1 MSIQNHD
8 DLIKLEN
15 EKYLNILNTSINM
28 DILNPIKI
36 KWNFRILDLNNA
48 WQTADGNLNYAE
60 ASIKP
65 LNSLFHNK
73 NSTLGNL
80 EEILLDFNN
89 SFIFPREKN
98 LDQTIDQSKNFILCP
113 LQVAMFQLDDPLILP
128 DKSYV
133 LELDIDSLNP
143 IAGDSIS
150 TGEILVF
157 GKGNKRIDFYNP
169 TGNNFASTP
178 NRNLKIEIGNDTNWP
193 HSDELFYDFLIK
205 INPLRKNILIENG
218 KSKKIILNF
227 KKDEILIIGNINT
240 NGSDKYLKEL
250 VGCFKFNKINLYP
263 ISSTLSQEVP
273 EKLLKLKILE
283 KLKEISASKN
293 VNINEEI

>member
-1 MSIQNHD
+1 MSIQNHN

-36 KWNFRILDLNNA
+36 KWNFRILDLNNV
-48 WQTADGNLNYAE
+48 WQTTDGNLNHTE
-60 ASIKP
+60 SSGKP

-73 NSTLGNL
+73 NSTSGNL
-80 EEILLDFNN
+80 EEILLDFDNN
-89 SFIFPREKN
+89 FMFPREKN

-113 LQVAMFQLDDPLILP
+113 LQVAMFQLDDPSILP

-143 IAGDSIS
+143 IAEDSIS

-157 GKGNKRIDFYNP
+157 GKGNKRADFYNQP
-169 TGNNFASTP
+169 GDSFALFPIQDLKTDRGNNTS
-178 NRNLKIEIGNDTNWP
+178 WP
-193 HSDELFYDFLIK
+193 YRELFYDFLFK

-227 KKDEILIIGNINT
+227 KKDDTLIIGNINT

-283 KLKEISASKN
+283 KLKEILASKN

>member
-1 MSIQNHD
+1 MPIQNHN

-36 KWNFRILDLNNA
+36 KWNFRILDLNNV
-48 WQTADGNLNYAE
+48 WQTPDGNLNHIE
-60 ASIKP
+60 SSGKP

-73 NSTLGNL
+73 NSTSGNL
-80 EEILLDFNN
+80 EEILLDFDNN
-89 SFIFPREKN
+89 FMFPREKN

-113 LQVAMFQLDDPLILP
+113 LQVAMFQLDDPSLLP

-143 IAGDSIS
+143 IAEDLIS

-157 GKGNKRIDFYNP
+157 GKGNKRVDFYNQP
-169 TGNNFASTP
+169 GDSFALFPIQDLKTNQGNNTS
-178 NRNLKIEIGNDTNWP
+178 WP
-193 HSDELFYDFLIK
+193 YRELFYDFLFK

-227 KKDEILIIGNINT
+227 KKDDTLIIGNINT

-283 KLKEISASKN
+283 KLKEILASKN

>member
-15 EKYLNILNTSINM
+15 EKYLNILNTSINI

-36 KWNFRILDLNNA
+36 KWNFRILDLNNV
-48 WQTADGNLNYAE
+48 WQTTDGNLNHTE
-60 ASIKP
+60 SSGKP

-73 NSTLGNL
+73 NSTSGNL
-80 EEILLDFNN
+80 EEILLDFDNN
-89 SFIFPREKN
+89 FMFPREKN

-113 LQVAMFQLDDPLILP
+113 LQVAMFQLDDPSILP

-143 IAGDSIS
+143 IAEDLIS

-157 GKGNKRIDFYNP
+157 GKGNKRADFYNQP
-169 TGNNFASTP
+169 GDSFALFPIQDLKTDRGNNTS
-178 NRNLKIEIGNDTNWP
+178 WP
-193 HSDELFYDFLIK
+193 YRELFYDFLFK

-227 KKDEILIIGNINT
+227 KKDDTLIIGNINT

-283 KLKEISASKN
+283 KLKEILASKN
-293 VNINEEI
+293 VNINEEN

>member
-15 EKYLNILNTSINM
+15 EKYLNILNTSINI

-36 KWNFRILDLNNA
+36 KWNFRILDLNNV
-48 WQTADGNLNYAE
+48 WQTTDGNLNHTE
-60 ASIKP
+60 SSRKP

-73 NSTLGNL
+73 NSTSGNL
-80 EEILLDFNN
+80 EEILLDFDNN
-89 SFIFPREKN
+89 FMFPREKN

-113 LQVAMFQLDDPLILP
+113 LQVAMFQLDDPSLLP

-143 IAGDSIS
+143 IAEDLIS

-157 GKGNKRIDFYNP
+157 GKGNKRADFYNQP
-169 TGNNFASTP
+169 GDSFALFPIQDLKTDRGNNTS
-178 NRNLKIEIGNDTNWP
+178 WP
-193 HSDELFYDFLIK
+193 YRELFYDFLFK

-227 KKDEILIIGNINT
+227 KKDDTLIIGNINT

-283 KLKEISASKN
+283 KLKEILASKN

>member
-1 MSIQNHD
+1 MSIQNHN

-15 EKYLNILNTSINM
+15 EKYLNILNTSINI

-36 KWNFRILDLNNA
+36 KWNFRILDLNNV
-48 WQTADGNLNYAE
+48 WQTTDGNLNHTE
-60 ASIKP
+60 SSGKP

-80 EEILLDFNN
+80 EEILLDFDNN
-89 SFIFPREKN
+89 FMFPREKN

-113 LQVAMFQLDDPLILP
+113 LQVAMFQLDDPSLLP

-143 IAGDSIS
+143 IAEDLIS

-157 GKGNKRIDFYNP
+157 GKGNKRADFYNQP
-169 TGNNFASTP
+169 GDSFALFPIQDLKTDRGNNTS
-178 NRNLKIEIGNDTNWP
+178 WP
-193 HSDELFYDFLIK
+193 YRELFYDFLFK

-227 KKDEILIIGNINT
+227 KKDDTLIIGNINT
-240 NGSDKYLKEL
+240 NGSDKYLKDL

-283 KLKEISASKN
+283 KLKEILASKN

>member
-1 MSIQNHD
+1 MSIQNHN

-36 KWNFRILDLNNA
+36 KWNFRILDLNNV
-48 WQTADGNLNYAE
+48 WQNTNGNLNHTE
-60 ASIKP
+60 SSGKP

-73 NSTLGNL
+73 NSTSGNL
-80 EEILLDFNN
+80 EEILLDFDNN
-89 SFIFPREKN
+89 FMFPREKN

-113 LQVAMFQLDDPLILP
+113 LQVAMFQLDDPSILP

-143 IAGDSIS
+143 IAEDSIS

-157 GKGNKRIDFYNP
+157 GKGNKRADFYNRP
-169 TGNNFASTP
+169 GDSFALFPIQDLKTDQGNNTS
-178 NRNLKIEIGNDTNWP
+178 WP
-193 HSDELFYDFLIK
+193 YRELFYDFLFK

-227 KKDEILIIGNINT
+227 KKDDTLIIGNINT

-283 KLKEISASKN
+283 KLKEILASKN

>member
-1 MSIQNHD
+1 MSIQNHN

-36 KWNFRILDLNNA
+36 KWNFRILDLNNV
-48 WQTADGNLNYAE
+48 WQTPDGNLNHTE
-60 ASIKP
+60 SSGKP

-73 NSTLGNL
+73 NSTSGNL
-80 EEILLDFNN
+80 EEILLDFDNN
-89 SFIFPREKN
+89 FMFPREKN

-113 LQVAMFQLDDPLILP
+113 LQVAMFQLDDPSILP

-143 IAGDSIS
+143 IAEDSIS

-157 GKGNKRIDFYNP
+157 GKGNKRGDFYNRP
-169 TGNNFASTP
+169 GDSFALFPIQDLKTNQGNNTS
-178 NRNLKIEIGNDTNWP
+178 WP
-193 HSDELFYDFLIK
+193 YRELFYDFLFK

-227 KKDEILIIGNINT
+227 KKDDTLIIGNINT
-240 NGSDKYLKEL
+240 NGSDKYVKEL

-283 KLKEISASKN
+283 KLKEILASKN

>member
-1 MSIQNHD
+1 MSIQNHN

-36 KWNFRILDLNNA
+36 KWNFRILDLNNV
-48 WQTADGNLNYAE
+48 WQTTDGNLNHTE
-60 ASIKP
+60 SSRKP

-73 NSTLGNL
+73 NSTSGNL
-80 EEILLDFNN
+80 EEILLDFDNN
-89 SFIFPREKN
+89 FMFPREKN

-113 LQVAMFQLDDPLILP
+113 LQVAMFQLDDPSILP

-143 IAGDSIS
+143 IAEDSIS

-157 GKGNKRIDFYNP
+157 GKGNKRADFYNQP
-169 TGNNFASTP
+169 GDSFALFPIQDLKTDRGNNTS
-178 NRNLKIEIGNDTNWP
+178 WP
-193 HSDELFYDFLIK
+193 YRELFYDFLFK

-227 KKDEILIIGNINT
+227 KKDDTLIIGNINT

-283 KLKEISASKN
+283 KLKEILASKN

>member
-1 MSIQNHD
+1 MSIQNHN

-36 KWNFRILDLNNA
+36 KWNFRILDLNNV
-48 WQTADGNLNYAE
+48 WQNTNGNLNYAE
-60 ASIKP
+60 ASLKS

-73 NSTLGNL
+73 NSTSGNL
-80 EEILLDFNN
+80 EEILLDFDNN
-89 SFIFPREKN
+89 FMFPREKN

-113 LQVAMFQLDDPLILP
+113 LQVAMFQLDDPSILP

-143 IAGDSIS
+143 IAEDSIS

-157 GKGNKRIDFYNP
+157 GKGNKRVDFYNQP
-169 TGNNFASTP
+169 GDSFALFPIQDLKTDQGNNTS
-178 NRNLKIEIGNDTNWP
+178 WP
-193 HSDELFYDFLIK
+193 YRELFYDFLFK

-227 KKDEILIIGNINT
+227 KKDDTLIIGNINT

-283 KLKEISASKN
+283 KLKEILASKN

>member
-1 MSIQNHD
+1 MSIQNHN

-36 KWNFRILDLNNA
+36 KWNFRILDLNIA
-48 WQTADGNLNYAE
+48 WQTVDGNLNFSE
-60 ASIKP
+60 ASVKS

-73 NSTLGNL
+73 NSTSGNL
-80 EEILLDFNN
+80 EEILLDFDNN
-89 SFIFPREKN
+89 FMFPREKN

-113 LQVAMFQLDDPLILP
+113 LQVAMFQLDDPSILP

-143 IAGDSIS
+143 ISEDLISNGD
-150 TGEILVF
+150 ILVF
-157 GKGNKRIDFYNP
+157 GKGNKRIDFYNS
-169 TGNNFASTP
+169 TGNIFDLKP
-178 NRNLKIEIGNDTNWP
+178 IQNLKTENWDNTSWP
-193 HSDELFYDFLIK
+193 YEELFYGFLIK

-227 KKDEILIIGNINT
+227 KKDDTLIIGNINT
-240 NGSDKYLKEL
+240 NGSDKYLKGL

-283 KLKEISASKN
+283 KLKEILASKN
-293 VNINEEI
+293 VNINKEI

>member
-15 EKYLNILNTSINM
+15 EKYLNILNTSINI

-36 KWNFRILDLNNA
+36 KWNFRILDFKDV
-48 WQTADGNLNYAE
+48 WETPDGNLNHIE
-60 ASIKP
+60 SSRKP
-65 LNSLFHNK
+65 LNTLFHNK
-73 NSTLGNL
+73 NSTSGNL
-80 EEILLDFNN
+80 EEILLDFDNN
-89 SFIFPREKN
+89 FMFPREKN
-98 LDQTIDQSKNFILCP
+98 LDQIIDQSKNFILCP
-113 LQVAMFQLDDPLILP
+113 LQLAMFQLDDPSILP

-143 IAGDSIS
+143 IAEDSIS

-157 GKGNKRIDFYNP
+157 GKGNKRADFYNQP
-169 TGNNFASTP
+169 GDSFALFPIQDLKTDRGNNTS
-178 NRNLKIEIGNDTNWP
+178 WP
-193 HSDELFYDFLIK
+193 YRELFYDFLFK

-227 KKDEILIIGNINT
+227 KKDDTLIIGNINT
-240 NGSDKYLKEL
+240 NGSDKYLKDL

-283 KLKEISASKN
+283 KLKEILASKN

>member
-1 MSIQNHD
+1 MSIQNHN

-36 KWNFRILDLNNA
+36 KWNFRILDLNNV
-48 WQTADGNLNYAE
+48 WQTPDGNLNHTE
-60 ASIKP
+60 SSGKP

-73 NSTLGNL
+73 NSTSGNL
-80 EEILLDFNN
+80 EEILLDFDNN
-89 SFIFPREKN
+89 FMFPREKN

-113 LQVAMFQLDDPLILP
+113 LQVAMFQLDDPSILP

-143 IAGDSIS
+143 IAEDSIS

-157 GKGNKRIDFYNP
+157 GKGNKRVDFYNRP
-169 TGNNFASTP
+169 GDSFALFPIQDLKTDQGNNTS
-178 NRNLKIEIGNDTNWP
+178 WP
-193 HSDELFYDFLIK
+193 YRELFYDFLFK

-218 KSKKIILNF
+218 KSKKILLNF
-227 KKDEILIIGNINT
+227 KKDDTLIIGNINT

-283 KLKEISASKN
+283 KLKEILASKN

>member
-1 MSIQNHD
+1 MSIQNHN

-36 KWNFRILDLNNA
+36 KWNFRILDLNNV
-48 WQTADGNLNYAE
+48 WQTTDGNLNHTE
-60 ASIKP
+60 SSGKP

-73 NSTLGNL
+73 NSTSGNL
-80 EEILLDFNN
+80 EEILLDFDNN
-89 SFIFPREKN
+89 FMFPREKN

-113 LQVAMFQLDDPLILP
+113 LQVAMFQLDDPSILP

-143 IAGDSIS
+143 IAEDSIS

-157 GKGNKRIDFYNP
+157 GKGNKRADFYNQP
-169 TGNNFASTP
+169 GDSFALFPIQDLKTDQGNNTS
-178 NRNLKIEIGNDTNWP
+178 WP
-193 HSDELFYDFLIK
+193 YRELFYDFLFK

-227 KKDEILIIGNINT
+227 KKDDTLIIGNINT

-283 KLKEISASKN
+283 KLKEILASKN

>member
-1 MSIQNHD
+1 MSIQNHN

-36 KWNFRILDLNNA
+36 KWNFRILDLNNV
-48 WQTADGNLNYAE
+48 WQTTDGNLNHTE
-60 ASIKP
+60 SSGKS

-73 NSTLGNL
+73 NSTSGNL
-80 EEILLDFNN
+80 EEILLDFDNN
-89 SFIFPREKN
+89 FMFPREKN

-113 LQVAMFQLDDPLILP
+113 LQVAMFQLDDPSILP

-143 IAGDSIS
+143 IAEDSIS

-157 GKGNKRIDFYNP
+157 GKGNKRADFYNQP
-169 TGNNFASTP
+169 GDSFALFPIQDLKTDRGNNTS
-178 NRNLKIEIGNDTNWP
+178 WP
-193 HSDELFYDFLIK
+193 YRELFYDFLFK

-227 KKDEILIIGNINT
+227 KKDDTLIIGNINT

-283 KLKEISASKN
+283 KLKEILASKN

>member
-1 MSIQNHD
+1 MSIQNHN

-36 KWNFRILDLNNA
+36 KWNFRILDLNNV
-48 WQTADGNLNYAE
+48 WQNTNGNLNYAA
-60 ASIKP
+60 ASLKS
-65 LNSLFHNK
+65 LNLLFHNK
-73 NSTLGNL
+73 NSTSGNL

-89 SFIFPREKN
+89 NFMFPREKN
-98 LDQTIDQSKNFILCP
+98 LEQTIDQSKNFILCP
-113 LQVAMFQLDDPLILP
+113 LQVAMFQLDDPSILP

-143 IAGDSIS
+143 IAEDSIS

-157 GKGNKRIDFYNP
+157 GKGNKRADFYNQP
-169 TGNNFASTP
+169 GDSFALFP
-178 NRNLKIEIGNDTNWP
+178 IQDLKTNHGTNTSWP
-193 HSDELFYDFLIK
+193 YRELFYDFLFK

-227 KKDEILIIGNINT
+227 KKDDTLIIGNINT

-283 KLKEISASKN
+283 KLEEILASKN

>member
-15 EKYLNILNTSINM
+15 EKYLNILNTSINI

-36 KWNFRILDLNNA
+36 KWNFRILDFKDV
-48 WQTADGNLNYAE
+48 WETPDGNLNHIE
-60 ASIKP
+60 SSRKP
-65 LNSLFHNK
+65 LNTLFHNK
-73 NSTLGNL
+73 NSTSGNL
-80 EEILLDFNN
+80 EEILLDFDNN
-89 SFIFPREKN
+89 FMFPREKN

-113 LQVAMFQLDDPLILP
+113 LQVAMFQLDDPSILP

-143 IAGDSIS
+143 IAEDSIS

-157 GKGNKRIDFYNP
+157 GKGNKRADFYNQP
-169 TGNNFASTP
+169 GDSFALFPIQDLKTDRGNNTS
-178 NRNLKIEIGNDTNWP
+178 WP
-193 HSDELFYDFLIK
+193 YRELFYDFLFK

-227 KKDEILIIGNINT
+227 KKDDTLIIGNINT
-240 NGSDKYLKEL
+240 NGSDKYLKDL

-283 KLKEISASKN
+283 KLKEILASKN

>member
-1 MSIQNHD
+1 MSIQNHN

-36 KWNFRILDLNNA
+36 KWNFRILDLNNV
-48 WQTADGNLNYAE
+48 WQTPDGNLNYRE
-60 ASIKP
+60 ASVKP

-73 NSTLGNL
+73 NSTSGNL
-80 EEILLDFNN
+80 EEILLDFDNN
-89 SFIFPREKN
+89 FMFPREKN

-113 LQVAMFQLDDPLILP
+113 LQVAMFQLDDPSILP

-143 IAGDSIS
+143 IAEDSIS

-157 GKGNKRIDFYNP
+157 GKGNKRVDFYNQP
-169 TGNNFASTP
+169 GDSFALFPIQDLKTDRGNNTS
-178 NRNLKIEIGNDTNWP
+178 WP
-193 HSDELFYDFLIK
+193 YRELFYDFLFK

-227 KKDEILIIGNINT
+227 KKDDTLIIGNINT

-283 KLKEISASKN
+283 KLKEILASKN

>member
-1 MSIQNHD
+1 MSIQNHN

-36 KWNFRILDLNNA
+36 KWNFRILDLNNV
-48 WQTADGNLNYAE
+48 WQTTDGNLNHTE
-60 ASIKP
+60 SSGKP

-73 NSTLGNL
+73 NSTSGNL
-80 EEILLDFNN
+80 EEILLDFDNN
-89 SFIFPREKN
+89 FIFPREKN

-113 LQVAMFQLDDPLILP
+113 LQVAMFQLDDPSILP

-143 IAGDSIS
+143 IAEDSIS

-157 GKGNKRIDFYNP
+157 GKGNKRADFYNQP
-169 TGNNFASTP
+169 GDSFALFPIQDLKTDRGNNTS
-178 NRNLKIEIGNDTNWP
+178 WP
-193 HSDELFYDFLIK
+193 YRELFYDFLFK

-227 KKDEILIIGNINT
+227 KKDDTLLIGNINT
-240 NGSDKYLKEL
+240 NGSDTYLKEL

-283 KLKEISASKN
+283 KLKEILASKN